1 MSGISGGVNGAQDP
15 RRRSESR
22 AMSERAQPQGG
33 PGAGSA
39 RGTDP
44 AAPVAEQPPVTRG
57 SYRRRHIVIPT
68 LVIMLLAAAA
78 VGYWYFEILGVIATD
93 DAYVDGNSVSVS
105 SKMLGRITELT
116 VDEGDTVQ
124 QGQLIVQLDD
134 SDLRA
139 QEAHAQAGLDYA
151 RENVDLAAVQLQ
163 QAEDDYAR
171 ATIQLQGKVI
181 TQEQFDHARTALN
194 RAQVLNRIAAA
205 QVNTARAELG
215 LIRTQI
221 ANTQIAAP
229 LTGVVARRWV
239 LAGDVVQAGQAMLSI
254 YDLSDLWVTA
264 NLEETKIAAIHVH
277 DSVDITLDAHPG
289 RRFAGEITMIGAA
302 AASEFSLIPP
312 NNASGNFTKVTQR
325 IPIRIS
331 LGAADGDPLLVPGMS
346 AEIRVRPPR

>member
-1 MSGISGGVNGAQDP
+1 MADREQPDPGLGA
-15 RRRSESR
+15 SR
-22 AMSERAQPQGG
+22 VS
-33 PGAGSA
+33 GAG
-39 RGTDP
+39 DPP
-44 AAPVAEQPPVTRG
+44 AARP
-57 SYRRRHIVIPT
+57 SYRRRHILIPT
-68 LVIMLLAAAA
+68 LVIVLLAAAA

-124 QGQLIVQLDD
+124 QGQQIVQLDD

-151 RENVDLAAVQLQ
+151 RENVDLAAVQVQ
-163 QAEDDYAR
+163 QAEDDYRR

-181 TQEQFDHARTALN
+181 TQEQFDHAKTALN
-194 RAQVLNRIAAA
+194 RAQALSRIAGA

-215 LIRTQI
+215 LIRTQL
-221 ANTQIAAP
+221 ANTRIVAP

-239 LAGDVVQAGQAMLSI
+239 ITGDVVQAGQAILSI
-254 YDLSDLWVTA
+254 YDLHHLWVTA
-264 NLEETKIAAIHVH
+264 NLEETKIAAIRVG
-277 DSVDITLDAHPG
+277 DSVDISLDAHPG

-331 LGAADGDPLLVPGMS
+331 LGTDAGDPLLVPGMS
-346 AEIRVRPPR
+346 AEIRVRQPR

>member
-1 MSGISGGVNGAQDP
+1 MSCSKD
-15 RRRSESR
+15 
-22 AMSERAQPQGG
+22 
-33 PGAGSA
+33 AGSRCGGSITA
-39 RGTDP
+39 PPRSPCEPPP
-44 AAPVAEQPPVTRG
+44 AARG
-57 SYRRRHIVIPT
+57 SYRRRHILIPT
-68 LVIMLLAAAA
+68 LVIFLLAAAA

-105 SKMLGRITELT
+105 SKILGRITELT

-134 SDLRA
+134 HDLRA
-139 QEAHAQAGLDYA
+139 QETHAQAGLDYA

-163 QAEDDYAR
+163 QAEDDYRR

-181 TQEQFDHARTALN
+181 TQEQFDHAKTALN
-194 RAQVLNRIAAA
+194 RAQVLGRIAAA

-215 LIRTQI
+215 LIRSQLE
-221 ANTQIAAP
+221 NTRIVAP

-254 YDLSDLWVTA
+254 YDLRNLWVTA
-264 NLEETKIAAIHVH
+264 NLEETKIAAIRVH

-331 LGAADGDPLLVPGMS
+331 LGTGEGDPLLVPGMS
-346 AEIRVRPPR
+346 AEIRVRRPR